1 MVKHF
6 QGFVSKKLDVLPA
19 FREHFFVLQPHLLT
33 LYASASEKE
42 KRAEIP
48 INGQCRVE
56 SIPDSK
62 SKSPLKKVPGGKQH
76 SRFSL
81 FADEKTYDF
90 QACDHRYNSLDKI
103 GGLVG
108 PSETES
114 AQ

>member
-1 MVKHF
+1 MYF

-62 SKSPLKKVPGGKQH
+62 SKSPLKKVTGGKHH
-76 SRFSL
+76 SRLSL
-81 FADEKTYDF
+81 FAVVFSQIKTSLTCDF
-90 QACDHRYNSLDKI
+90 DLGCRTISIQLCHFI
-103 GGLVG
+103 VI
-108 PSETES
+108 S
-114 AQ
+114 AKF